1 MEPRERVVLAPVVD
15 VFGYLLL
22 CIQTMGGN
30 FTTKG
35 QQNCS
40 KGIYVLAG
48 KWNLR
53 LIELLSS
60 LYID

>member
-1 MEPRERVVLAPVVD
+1 MNRHEIQNID
-15 VFGYLLL
+15 VFGCLLSV
-22 CIQTMGGN
+22 QTMGGN

-48 KWNLR
+48 NWNLG
-53 LIELLSS
+53 LLQ
-60 LYID
+60 Y